1 MSKKDY
7 YLSAYKDKSA
17 SPLRKTLK
25 ATKYTNIDNGLT
37 NFITYCYQ
45 SGLMVSDKLLKEN
58 ALEIAKVANI
68 VDFKASNG
76 YLEKYKQRNKIMFTT
91 IHGEESS
98 VDVNVVE
105 RWLGNQ
111 LKDHIHLLIQLI
123 FITAMNWAFSGECNL
138 NQLM

>member
-1 MSKKDY
+1 
-7 YLSAYKDKSA
+7 
-17 SPLRKTLK
+17 
-25 ATKYTNIDNGLT
+25 
-37 NFITYCYQ
+37 
-45 SGLMVSDKLLKEN
+45 MVSDKLLKEN

-111 LKDHIHLLIQLI
+111 LKDLIHLLIQLI